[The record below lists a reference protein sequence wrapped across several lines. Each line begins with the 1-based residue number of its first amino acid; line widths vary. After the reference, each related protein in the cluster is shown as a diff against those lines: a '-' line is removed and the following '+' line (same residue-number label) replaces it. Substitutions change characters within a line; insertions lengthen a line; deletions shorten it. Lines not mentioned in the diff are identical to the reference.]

1 LIDANDVS
9 EKRER
14 FYLSA
19 HEIDENLL
27 VEIFVLALLR
37 SRLKGDGVHDQR
49 NKFGNLLVNVLL
61 VKLIHQHHNDGQF
74 LKNLIGLTKNVHK
87 YVVK

>member
-1 LIDANDVS
+1 
-9 EKRER
+9 
-14 FYLSA
+14 
-19 HEIDENLL
+19 
-27 VEIFVLALLR
+27 
-37 SRLKGDGVHDQR
+37 
-49 NKFGNLLVNVLL
+49 LVNVLL